1 MEDHDQRLK
10 SLLKRLCGELF
21 EMFFPAWAKALDFSA
36 PEWLDKEL
44 FPDPPAGHRR
54 TLDLLAKV
62 PITDPNLVRPGDPAE
77 LLALVHIEVESADTT
92 ANARRQLWEHYC
104 HLRVVHELPVLP
116 VAVFLRVGLDGI
128 GVDTHVET
136 FGDLE
141 VVTFRYL
148 YVGLPRL
155 DAVQYVEGE
164 KLLGVG
170 LTAFMDIPDAE
181 ATRLAGRAI
190 ERIAG
195 SQADDMT
202 RFLLAECI
210 ESYLP
215 VPPTHEKLLET
226 IMASSTNEGLKALRM
241 TTFDRGA
248 HASRLETAKELL
260 AQKFGHYPPE
270 VDTQLETMNFRDL
283 SKVVSGILK
292 AASLRDLGL
301 GE

>member
-1 MEDHDQRLK
+1 M
-10 SLLKRLCGELF
+10 
-21 EMFFPAWAKALDFSA
+21 DFSA

-104 HLRVVHELPVLP
+104 HLRVIHELPVLP

-164 KLLGVG
+164 KMLGVG
-170 LTAFMDIPDAE
+170 LTAFMDIPEAE

-190 ERIAG
+190 ERIA
-195 SQADDMT
+195 SSNSDDYT
-202 RFLLAECI
+202 KYLIAECI
-210 ESYLP
+210 QAYLP
-215 VPPTHEKLLET
+215 VPPTHEGMFMS
-226 IMASSTNEGLKALRM
+226 IINAPAGEGLKPLRR
-241 TTFDRGA
+241 TWTDLA
-248 HASRLETAKELL
+248 VVAELVEVAKEQLTE
-260 AQKFGHYPPE
+260 KFGSLPPGAVAKMEAMYPRE
-270 VDTQLETMNFRDL
+270 IRAVL
-283 SKVVSGILK
+283 SGLIK
-292 AASLRDLGL
+292 AASLQDLGL